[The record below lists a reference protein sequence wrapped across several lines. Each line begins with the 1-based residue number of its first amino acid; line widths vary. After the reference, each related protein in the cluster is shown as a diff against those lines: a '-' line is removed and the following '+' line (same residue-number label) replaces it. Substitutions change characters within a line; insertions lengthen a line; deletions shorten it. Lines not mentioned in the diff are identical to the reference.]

1 MSSIFICHSSVDKP
15 FVRELKWS
23 LERYDVQV
31 WVDEDELKA
40 GSSLVNTLSSAI
52 SEMQYLGIVLSP
64 NAVKSNW
71 VQQELELALTE
82 QIESAGVK
90 VIPLML
96 RDCEVPNFLKGK
108 KYVNFVEWNRSRKP
122 KKKQELLK
130 KCVKEIIHAMDIDDR
145 DDQRW
150 SGQQMILV
158 GDLRKKLV
166 EFFAP
171 LETNVEF
178 YDDDSGLNF
187 IRVKNGDGTFQL
199 YDYWSKPTY
208 IDLLNDVFPGDE
220 PIIEIQIIDETIL
233 WTHEERDIAVKNICV
248 DLGIEKEKFWDHGDH
263 STSRL
268 NAYHAYERWLF
279 ENNPISLIREG
290 DFGSRR
296 R

>member
-1 MSSIFICHSSVDKP
+1 MSSIFICHSSVDKS

-40 GSSLVNTLSSAI
+40 GSSLVNSLSSAI
-52 SEMQYLGIVLSP
+52 SDMQYLGIVLSP
-64 NAVKSNW
+64 NAVKSKW

-96 RDCEVPNFLKGK
+96 RDCEVPKFLKGK

-122 KKKQELLK
+122 GKKRAHLNKG
-130 KCVKEIIHAMDIDDR
+130 VKEIVHAMDIDDR

-150 SGQQMILV
+150 SGRQMILV
-158 GDLRKKLV
+158 GDLKKKIV
-166 EFFAP
+166 EYFHP
-171 LETNVEF
+171 LDTVVEYF
-178 YDDDSGLNF
+178 DDNSGLNF

-208 IDLLNDVFPGDE
+208 IDLLNEVFPGDE
-220 PIIEIQIIDETIL
+220 PIIEIQIIEDTIL
-233 WTHEERDIAVKNICV
+233 WTSEERTAVVERICI
-248 DLGIEKEKFWDHGDH
+248 DFEIDNELFWNHKDD
-263 STSRL
+263 SASRL
-268 NAYHAYERWLF
+268 KAWSAYENWLF

-290 DFGSRR
+290 DFGARR